1 MGTEHVFVRRFAG
14 MKIESRNRFT
24 AYVPGRFVSFE
35 IPSGTISGEASYLVE
50 ATGAT
55 TSLLISEV
63 HFRVSGPAGLATPLL
78 ARVFARDSTRDEGT
92 LKALLEKEGGS
103 TSWKERQQHS
113 AHSLPIGVR
122 TPPDGD
128 ATVEAE
134 RPPGLPSRIVFTQ
147 EVITPAQRWRANLSI
162 RRNPAHV
169 EVDGCRRRRQL
180 EGKIMNRLTAH
191 GVVVTTALLITCRMW
206 RWRR

>member
-1 MGTEHVFVRRFAG
+1 MRKLDLQTRIEIERPASEIFDFVADQTNAPRWQHGLHEVRRITPGPVGVGTEHVFVRRFAG

-78 ARVFARDSTRDEGT
+78 ARVFARDSTRDEAT
-92 LKALLEKEGGS
+92 LKALLEKEGG
-103 TSWKERQQHS
+103 
-113 AHSLPIGVR
+113 
-122 TPPDGD
+122 
-128 ATVEAE
+128 
-134 RPPGLPSRIVFTQ
+134 
-147 EVITPAQRWRANLSI
+147 
-162 RRNPAHV
+162 
-169 EVDGCRRRRQL
+169 
-180 EGKIMNRLTAH
+180 
-191 GVVVTTALLITCRMW
+191 
-206 RWRR
+206 